1 MFWYGL
7 SGNGQNAEL
16 KSDGIL
22 SERVGGGGSSENEV
36 LKRKEDTLDPSAGEG
51 TGQE

>member
-7 SGNGQNAEL
+7 SGNGQNAQL
-16 KSDGIL
+16 KSDDIL

-36 LKRKEDTLDPSAGEG
+36 PKRKED
-51 TGQE
+51 